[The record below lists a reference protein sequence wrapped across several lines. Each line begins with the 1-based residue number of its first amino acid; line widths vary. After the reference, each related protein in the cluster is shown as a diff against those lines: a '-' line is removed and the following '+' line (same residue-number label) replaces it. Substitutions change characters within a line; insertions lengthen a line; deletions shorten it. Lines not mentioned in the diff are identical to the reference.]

1 MTVKEAKKTEAIEF
15 AEWIRTFEV
24 LEKRDGFWVLESQV
38 STEEL
43 YTAYLEDKNRLER
56 KFLNQSQLK

>member
-38 STEEL
+38 STVEL

-56 KFLNQSQLK
+56 KILN